1 MKVCICEKPSVA
13 KDIAKVL
20 GATSSKDGYYEGNGY
35 QVTWTFGHL
44 CGLKMPEEYDPRWK
58 KWNFSSLPI
67 IPARFKI
74 KVMENAGVQKQFN
87 IIKSLVDNAEEVI
100 NCGDAGQEG
109 ELIQRWVLH
118 LCKVSCPVKRLWIS
132 SLTED
137 SIRKG
142 FENLRPNEEFELL
155 YNAGMARSIGDWL
168 LGINS
173 TRYYTIRSGGYGNL
187 KSVGR
192 VQTPTLAM
200 VVERDKEIE
209 KFESSEFYNL
219 STIVKGVKFLNSKKF
234 ADKKEVDNILKEI
247 KEENFVVKEVKETL
261 KSEKPPKLFDLTSL
275 QVYCNNVFGYS
286 AEVTL
291 NGLQNLYE
299 KKLTTYPR
307 VDTCYLTNDIYKD
320 CSRILNQL
328 KSGYEYIKQ
337 LDINNLEKRKTVFD
351 DTKVTDHHAIIPT
364 GRFDFTL
371 NEVEGNIFDTIVKR
385 FICVFFPDF
394 KYNESIIVGEVKDVD
409 FKASGR
415 IVKQEGFYEVLGGAP
430 QDVTIPDFAEGEVLP
445 HKPKVDKKNTSAP
458 QHFTEATLLRAMETA
473 GKTLE
478 DKELKDAMKENGI
491 GRPSTRASIIELL
504 INRGYI
510 VRDKKKLISTTTGR
524 NLIQSIDEEVLKS
537 AKLTGEW
544 ENKLRK
550 IERGEYDAKTFLD
563 EMKSQVRSIIFKNN

>member
-20 GATSSKDGYYEGNGY
+20 GATNSKDGYYEGNGY

-58 KWNFSSLPI
+58 KWNFSALPI

-87 IIKSLVDNAEEVI
+87 IIKSLVESAEEVI

-155 YNAGMARSIGDWL
+155 YQAGMARSIGDWL

-219 STIVKGVKFLNSKKF
+219 STTVKGVKFLNSKKF
-234 ADKKEVDNILKEI
+234 TDKKEVDNILKEI
-247 KEENFVVKEVKETL
+247 KEESFVVKEVKETL

-275 QVYCNNVFGYS
+275 QVYCNNAFGYS

-320 CSRILNQL
+320 CPRILNQL
-328 KSGYEYIKQ
+328 KSGYDYINQ
-337 LDINNLEKRKTVFD
+337 LDTNNLEKRKTVFD

-364 GRFDFTL
+364 GRFDFSL
-371 NEVEGNIFDTIVKR
+371 NEIEGNIFDTIVKR

-394 KYNESIIVGEVKDVD
+394 KYNESIIIGEVKDVD
-409 FKASGR
+409 FKGSGR

-430 QDVTIPDFAEGEVLP
+430 QDVTIPDFAEGEVLQ
-445 HKPKVDKKNTSAP
+445 HKPKVDKKTTSAP

-510 VRDKKKLISTTTGR
+510 VREKKKLISTETGR

-563 EMKSQVRSIIFKNN
+563 EMKNQVRSIIYKN